1 MGSGAAV
8 TAGPVCSIGLA
19 AVNVILRLHE
29 KRHAAFTA
37 TIPDQTSMKLY
48 DTLAEML
55 EEGRS
60 RDRHVLLINGE
71 KDESRISFAE
81 LSDRAHQLL
90 GSMQQRGMRPG
101 DEVVIFTKSNES
113 FLIAFWAAILG
124 GIVPVPVA
132 VGISDEHRFKL
143 LRILDQ
149 LRNGRLYTDQGLL
162 DRLLEFAVSENMA
175 DVKRA
180 LETDT
185 IVEGNIESSGAGE
198 PASLEPDQLA
208 FIQYSS
214 GSTSD
219 PKGICLTHRNLAT
232 NIRASCERLEWHEDD
247 QSLSWMPL
255 THDMGL
261 IGYHLTVYA
270 AGMNQAFM
278 DTSLFVRRPLLWLS
292 KASEL
297 RATQLCSPNFG
308 YKHFLKLFKRKG
320 LDNLDLSAVRL
331 ILNGAE
337 PISYELCEEF
347 LAALAPYGL
356 RRSVM
361 FPVYGLA
368 EATVG
373 VTYPKP
379 GTEYSKITVDRHS
392 LRIGSPY
399 EPKEPDDPDAIGF
412 VKVGT
417 PIRDCEVRI
426 TDDDDQPLA
435 DGIIG
440 NIDIRGGNVTQG
452 LYHNVEEEA
461 KIFTE
466 DGWLRTGDCGVFV
479 DGQLVITGR
488 SKDIIIVNGQ
498 NYYPH
503 DIEEVVARLDGL
515 DLGKVVVAGV
525 NAKQNQTEEVLAF
538 VLYRKDPALFI
549 YLAHQVR
556 STIGAQIGIDVDHVI
571 PVQRI
576 PKTTSGKIQR
586 AHLVDAYLS
595 GEFDAVLPKAA
606 PELQQDESI
615 DEDSMIAQLSAVCS
629 EFAQDRNV
637 GPDDNLFE
645 VGISSLTLTEIILA
659 LEERYPGKVDINDLF
674 EYPTIRDLA
683 GFIERE
689 ETVS

>member
-1 MGSGAAV
+1 
-8 TAGPVCSIGLA
+8 
-19 AVNVILRLHE
+19 
-29 KRHAAFTA
+29 
-37 TIPDQTSMKLY
+37 
-48 DTLAEML
+48 
-55 EEGRS
+55 
-60 RDRHVLLINGE
+60 
-71 KDESRISFAE
+71 
-81 LSDRAHQLL
+81 
-90 GSMQQRGMRPG
+90 MQQRGMRPG
-101 DEVVIFTKSNES
+101 DEVVVFTKSNES

-143 LRILDQ
+143 FRILDQ

-162 DRLLEFAVSENMA
+162 DRLLEFAVSENMP

-185 IVEGNIESSGAGE
+185 IVEGNIESTSAGE
-198 PASLEPDQLA
+198 PASLDPDQLA

-214 GSTSD
+214 GSTSE

-247 QSLSWMPL
+247 QCLSWMPL

-261 IGYHLTVYA
+261 IGYHLTVFA
-270 AGMNQAFM
+270 AGMNQAIM

-347 LAALAPYGL
+347 LTALAPYGL
-356 RRSVM
+356 RRSAM

-399 EPKEPDDPDAIGF
+399 EPKEPGDADAIAF

-426 TDDDDQPLA
+426 TDNDDRPLA
-435 DGIIG
+435 DGNIG

-549 YLAHQVR
+549 YLAYQVR
-556 STIGAQIGIDVDHVI
+556 STIGAQIGIEVDHVI

-586 AHLVDAYLS
+586 AHLVDAYLN
-595 GEFDAVLPKAA
+595 GEFDEVLPKAT
-606 PELQQDESI
+606 PEVQRDES
-615 DEDSMIAQLSAVCS
+615 DDDDSMIAQLSAICR
-629 EFAQDRNV
+629 EFAQDRIV

-659 LEERYPGKVDINDLF
+659 LEEKYPGKVDINDLF
-674 EYPTIRDLA
+674 EYPTIRELA
-683 GFIERE
+683 GFIERA

>member
-1 MGSGAAV
+1 
-8 TAGPVCSIGLA
+8 
-19 AVNVILRLHE
+19 LRLHE
-29 KRHAAFTA
+29 ERLAALA
-37 TIPDQTSMKLY
+37 AKILNQTPMKLY
-48 DTLAEML
+48 DTLADML

-60 RDRHVLLINGE
+60 KDRHILLINGE

-81 LSDRAHQLL
+81 LSERAHLLL
-90 GSMQQRGMRPG
+90 GSMQQRGMMPG
-101 DEVVIFTKSNES
+101 DEVVVFSKSNER

-143 LRILDQ
+143 FRILKQ

-162 DRLLEFAVSENMA
+162 DRLLEFAVSENMP
-175 DVKRA
+175 DVKKA
-180 LETDT
+180 LESNT
-185 IVEGNIESSGAGE
+185 ILEGDIEATSAGS
-198 PASLEPDQLA
+198 PANLEPDQLA

-214 GSTSD
+214 GSTNE

-232 NIRASCERLEWHEDD
+232 NIRASCERLEWDADD

-270 AGMNQAFM
+270 AGMNQAVM

-292 KASEL
+292 KASEI

-320 LDNLDLSAVRL
+320 LDNLDLSAVKL

-347 LAALAPYGL
+347 LSALAPHGL
-356 RRSVM
+356 RRSAM

-379 GTEYSKITVDRHS
+379 GTEYSRITVDRHK
-392 LRIGSPY
+392 LRIGSAF
-399 EPKEPDDPDAIGF
+399 EPKDPGDADAISF

-426 TDDDDQPLA
+426 VDDDDQPLD
-435 DGIIG
+435 DGLVG

-452 LYHNVEEEA
+452 LYHNDEEQA
-461 KIFTE
+461 KMYAE
-466 DGWLRTGDCGVFV
+466 DGWLRTGDCGVFI
-479 DGQLVITGR
+479 DEQLVITGR

-503 DIEEVVARLDGL
+503 DIEEVAARIDGL

-525 NAKQNQTEEVLAF
+525 NAKQSQTEEVLAF
-538 VLYRKDPALFI
+538 VLYRKDPALFV
-549 YLAHQVR
+549 YLAYQVS
-556 STIGAQIGIDVDHVI
+556 STIGSQIGIEVDHVI
-571 PVQRI
+571 PVSRI

-586 AHLVDAYLS
+586 AHLVDAYLN
-595 GEFDAVLPKAA
+595 GEYDDVLPKAA
-606 PELQQDESI
+606 PERLD
-615 DEDSMIAQLSAVCS
+615 DKPEDDNTMVAQLSAICR
-629 EFAQDRNV
+629 EFAQDRSL

-645 VGISSLTLTEIILA
+645 VGISSLTLTEIVLA
-659 LEERYPGKVDINDLF
+659 LEEKYPGKVDINDLF
-674 EYPTIRDLA
+674 DYPTIRELA
-683 GFIERE
+683 AFIERE
-689 ETVS
+689 EATS

>member
-1 MGSGAAV
+1 
-8 TAGPVCSIGLA
+8 
-19 AVNVILRLHE
+19 
-29 KRHAAFTA
+29 
-37 TIPDQTSMKLY
+37 MKLY
-48 DTLAEML
+48 DTLADML
-55 EEGRS
+55 EDGRNK
-60 RDRHVLLINGE
+60 DRHILLIDGE
-71 KDESRISFAE
+71 KDQSRVSYTE
-81 LSDRAHQLL
+81 LWDRAHLLL
-90 GSMQQRGMRPG
+90 GSMQNRGMRPG
-101 DEVVIFTKSNES
+101 DEVVVFTKSNES

-132 VGISDEHRFKL
+132 VGISDEHRYKL
-143 LRILDQ
+143 FRILSQ
-149 LRNGRLYTDQGLL
+149 LRNGTLYTDQGLL
-162 DRLLEFAVSENMA
+162 DRLLEFAVSENLP
-175 DVKRA
+175 DIKNL
-180 LETDT
+180 LETKT
-185 IVEGNIESSGAGE
+185 ILVSDNDASSAGE
-198 PASLEPDQLA
+198 PAKLEPDSLA

-214 GSTSD
+214 GSTSE

-232 NIRASCERLEWHEDD
+232 NIRASCERLEWNEGD

-270 AGMNQAFM
+270 AGMNQAVM

-320 LDNLDLSAVRL
+320 LDNLDLSAVKL

-337 PISYELCEEF
+337 PISFELCEEF
-347 LAALAPYGL
+347 LSALAPYGL
-356 RRSVM
+356 RRSAM

-379 GTEYSKITVDRHS
+379 GTEYSRIIVDRHS
-392 LRIGSPY
+392 LRIGSPF
-399 EPKEPDDPDAIGF
+399 EPKAPKDEDAISF

-426 TDDDDQPLA
+426 TDDSDEPLT
-435 DGIIG
+435 DGLVG
-440 NIDIRGGNVTQG
+440 NILIRGGNVTDG
-452 LYHNVEEEA
+452 LYHNDEEQA
-461 KIFTE
+461 KIYAT

-479 DGQLVITGR
+479 DGELVITGR

-503 DIEEVVARLDGL
+503 DIEEVAARVDEL

-525 NAKQNQTEEVLAF
+525 NATGSRTEEVLAF
-538 VLYRKDPALFI
+538 VLYRKDPESFLL
-549 YLAHQVR
+549 LAYKVR
-556 STIGAQIGIDVDHVI
+556 AIIGAQIGIEVDHVI
-571 PVQRI
+571 PVARI
-576 PKTTSGKIQR
+576 PKTTSGKVQR
-586 AHLVDAYLS
+586 SHLTAAYLN
-595 GEFDAVLPKAA
+595 GDFDSVLPKATTDTA
-606 PELQQDESI
+606 G
-615 DEDSMIAQLSAVCS
+615 EDVSEGDPVIADLTAICR
-629 EFAQDRNV
+629 EFAQDRKV

-659 LEERYPGKVDINDLF
+659 LEEKYPGKVDFNDLF
-674 EYPTIRDLA
+674 DYPTMRELATFIR
-683 GFIERE
+683 GE
-689 ETVS
+689 EKVS